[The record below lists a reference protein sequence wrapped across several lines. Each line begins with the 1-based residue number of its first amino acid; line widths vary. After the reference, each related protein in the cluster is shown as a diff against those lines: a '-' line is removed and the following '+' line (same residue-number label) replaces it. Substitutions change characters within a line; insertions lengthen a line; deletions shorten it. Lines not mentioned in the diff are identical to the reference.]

1 MDAELVILLTD
12 RYVYYCAGESR
23 ATDIEQAGGAEA
35 IVQINYGIE

>member
-23 ATDIEQAGGAEA
+23 ATDIEQAGAEA